1 MNINIF
7 NAQEDQYGNSKE
19 NIFIALSEE
28 GNYLGSAYVY
38 PSINFH
44 QTYDTPYLIF
54 LSINIEDKLE
64 KSTADEVKQELFDK
78 VFFRAKELRNIRP
91 DLKARIY
98 SGFEYDIDNLDF
110 YIKNGFEE
118 DYSIIMEKEIAKDF
132 YYSLPK
138 DIKVKE
144 LKLNSEKEL
153 EEYKLLYDEIF
164 ITPLDLESY
173 EEQKQRR
180 YFKNLEFF
188 KEGTLIGGCT
198 VFQKHGVGYIETL
211 YVLPEAREKGISKCI
226 MNYIFD
232 YFISKG
238 LYQSRLEVWQ
248 LNKKAVKLYE
258 GFGYK
263 EIKKKLMFPGITV

>member
-1 MNINIF
+1 
-7 NAQEDQYGNSKE
+7 
-19 NIFIALSEE
+19 
-28 GNYLGSAYVY
+28 
-38 PSINFH
+38 
-44 QTYDTPYLIF
+44 
-54 LSINIEDKLE
+54 
-64 KSTADEVKQELFDK
+64 
-78 VFFRAKELRNIRP
+78 
-91 DLKARIY
+91 
-98 SGFEYDIDNLDF
+98 
-110 YIKNGFEE
+110 
-118 DYSIIMEKEIAKDF
+118 MEKEIAKDF

>member
-1 MNINIF
+1 MIINIS

-19 NIFIALSEE
+19 NIFIALSDEY
-28 GNYLGSAYVY
+28 NYLGSAYAY

-44 QTYDTPYLIF
+44 QIYDTPYLIF
-54 LSINIEDKLE
+54 LSINIEDKLD
-64 KSTADEVKQELFDK
+64 KTTADEVKQELFDK
-78 VFFRAKELRNIRP
+78 VLFRAKELRNIRP
-91 DLKARIY
+91 DLRARIY
-98 SGFEYDIDNLDF
+98 SGFEYDIDNLQF

-118 DYSIIMEKEIAKDF
+118 DYSIIMEAEIAKDF
-132 YYSLPK
+132 SYSLPK
-138 DIKVKE
+138 GIMVKE
-144 LKLNSEKEL
+144 LKLSSEKEL
-153 EEYKLLYDEIF
+153 EEYKTLYDEIF

-173 EEQKQRR
+173 QEQKQRR

-188 KEGTLIGGCT
+188 KDEVLVGGCT
-198 VFQKHGVGYIETL
+198 IFQKHGVGYIETL
-211 YVLPEAREKGISKCI
+211 YVLPEARGKGISKYI

-238 LYQSRLEVWQ
+238 LYKSRLEVWQ